1 VHLGTKVIHE
11 VPDLYELT
19 YDGYWSHIDLRVIW
33 NTTNMPN
40 GKYTLTYKAYRLHPM
55 IPDTLQ
61 QYYPLSNDLDHLTLI
76 LNNSGVEAQIHDVRY
91 DPCSPNWDANT
102 DGVITGCSIITLQSK
117 TENLRLR
124 ITARHPDGYLR
135 RWILDAL
142 YGKNQYAGVIASETY
157 PGTIPPDDWEGVVDE
172 VFETK
177 DAASFADWVRCAYQF
192 RLRAYTR
199 ATNGQ
204 DYLYHS
210 PPIYYSRDFADIGLV
225 ASRWLE
231 ECVATC
237 E

>member
-1 VHLGTKVIHE
+1 LE
-11 VPDLYELT
+11 
-19 YDGYWSHIDLRVIW
+19 
-33 NTTNMPN
+33 
-40 GKYTLTYKAYRLHPM
+40 
-55 IPDTLQ
+55 
-61 QYYPLSNDLDHLTLI
+61 QYYPLSNELDHLTLI
-76 LNNSGVEAQIHDVRY
+76 LNNSGVEAEIHDVRY
-91 DPCSPNWDANT
+91 DPCSPNWDPNT

-124 ITARHPDGYLR
+124 ITARQPDGYLR
-135 RWILDAL
+135 RWVLDAL

-172 VFETK
+172 MFETK

-210 PPIYYSRDFADIGLV
+210 PPIYYSREYSDHYFVDFTCSWCGGADVNRSGRVDFGDLGLV